1 MLPELL
7 HRKGVLFENSKQI
20 ELLSIPQNDHQG
32 PLNSTA
38 NSQAAAVERSGSGI
52 WGDLNINKALSGM
65 KISGDTGLQSG
76 GFSGRPDSG
85 SDNALTRASV
95 DLGTLGHRP
104 NMIPLTSSNSL
115 TLIGG
120 SSDMQT
126 LNNKH
131 TVNKNTP
138 IYTHYI
144 AGFWTPIAK
153 NQAFFGTFISNC
165 HQLKLVKP

>member
-1 MLPELL
+1 M
-7 HRKGVLFENSKQI
+7 LFENSKQI
-20 ELLSIPQNDHQG
+20 EFLSIPINDPQG

-131 TVNKNTP
+131 TVNTYP
-138 IYTHYI
+138 HTLV
-144 AGFWTPIAK
+144 GFRTPIAK
-153 NQAFFGTFISNC
+153 NTHAYAFC
-165 HQLKLVKP
+165 KLCRLAPTC

>member
-1 MLPELL
+1 M
-7 HRKGVLFENSKQI
+7 LFENSNKI

-131 TVNKNTP
+131 TVNTYP
-138 IYTHYI
+138 HTLV
-144 AGFWTPIAK
+144 GFRTPIAK
-153 NQAFFGTFISNC
+153 NTHAYAFC
-165 HQLKLVKP
+165 KLCRLAPTC

>member
-1 MLPELL
+1 MS
-7 HRKGVLFENSKQI
+7 HQKDVLFENSKQI
-20 ELLSIPQNDHQG
+20 EFLSIPINDPQG

-76 GFSGRPDSG
+76 GFSGRADGG

-131 TVNKNTP
+131 TVNT
-138 IYTHYI
+138 YSHTL
-144 AGFWTPIAK
+144 AGFWTPIAR
-153 NQAFFGTFISNC
+153 NTHAYAFC
-165 HQLKLVKP
+165 KLCRLAPTC

>member
-1 MLPELL
+1 M
-7 HRKGVLFENSKQI
+7 LFENSKQI
-20 ELLSIPQNDHQG
+20 ELLSIPINDHQG

-138 IYTHYI
+138 HE
-144 AGFWTPIAK
+144 ARLKPQHGWFKKRPIFYPFNVNTA
-153 NQAFFGTFISNC
+153 
-165 HQLKLVKP
+165 